1 MRADLRHW
9 LRVLAWATLPAT
21 AGPGASDALD
31 TFRDAPRIVGAVILW
46 GAWLL
51 GLVAVLAPR
60 PRGLTFARTA
70 APVAV
75 VLALAAV
82 IDGRI
87 EDLVAVGAVAG
98 TVVAAAFITDPD
110 FALASVN
117 GDSYGN
123 ERRFPLV
130 TPPALYLG
138 PLPVVRALAAAAVVV
153 PPLLLADEQW
163 VAGAI
168 TAVVAVPIMLAA
180 SRALHSL
187 SRRFV
192 VLVPAGIVIADPMTL
207 ADPVLF
213 TREHVMLLRA
223 VPSTAALSDDE
234 LDLRL
239 GATRGSAR
247 LVLDH
252 PADLLRAR
260 RGRAASAMVKAPAL
274 RVAVVARGQML
285 AAAAQRRLRVEVDRA
300 VRSRRDAASDQG
312 LPVVQRDNLA
322 GGDPRLR

>member
-1 MRADLRHW
+1 
-9 LRVLAWATLPAT
+9 
-21 AGPGASDALD
+21 
-31 TFRDAPRIVGAVILW
+31 PRIVGAVILW
-46 GAWLL
+46 GAWVL
-51 GLVAVLAPR
+51 GLVAVLAAR

-87 EDLVAVGAVAG
+87 EDLAAVGAVAG

-138 PLPVVRALAAAAVVV
+138 PLPVVRALAAAAVVA
-153 PPLLLADEQW
+153 PALLLADEQW

-180 SRALHSL
+180 SRAVRWRGPRPNEDCA
-187 SRRFV
+187 SRSTGPCGQV
-192 VLVPAGIVIADPMTL
+192 AMPPPAKGPPGYSATTWP
-207 ADPVLF
+207 
-213 TREHVMLLRA
+213 
-223 VPSTAALSDDE
+223 
-234 LDLRL
+234 
-239 GATRGSAR
+239 GATRGCGDSKRTCPPMRRAGTTEPWAR
-247 LVLDH
+247 VCAVSVRVH
-252 PADLLRAR
+252 SGAR
-260 RGRAASAMVKAPAL
+260 STNESSRIATASRNRSCRVPSVTVARAAST
-274 RVAVVARGQML
+274 
-285 AAAAQRRLRVEVDRA
+285 
-300 VRSRRDAASDQG
+300 STT
-312 LPVVQRDNLA
+312 
-322 GGDPRLR
+322 